1 MPLRLL
7 AFALIALAASGCEDD
22 VDPTLGIDAPFSL
35 YGYLDPTAD
44 RQAIRVAQITS
55 TIGDSADVFE
65 ATVVSTDLSTG
76 ATTAWRD
83 SLVSYPSG
91 VTGHVFVADYTP
103 RPGTTHRIEAT
114 APDGASTTVDVD
126 VPPIIQAEVGNQGS
140 APGEITYPIRFEGA
154 PRVLNGQL
162 RLTAVGFPGEDAS
175 VARRLTIPLD
185 VVPVEVAPDVWEVT
199 IPFLTATR
207 RYLQDEGLLG
217 QGIRLVVADYVGFVT
232 GESWALPTTDVDALV
247 EPGTFSN
254 VEGGF
259 GFVGGGY
266 FATARWTPSASAQS
280 ASGFSPSG
288 DPAEAVAINEIRPG
302 AGGWVEFYNP
312 LYNNV
317 SLNGYSITN
326 DQTRPRLQT
335 FSFEV
340 NVPARGFYVVPLAF
354 TLGPREALALF
365 DRGSNQVSR
374 VVVPQLAGEASN
386 VTYGSFPDGLSFQVP
401 PALGGFN
408 VFRGTLLATPG
419 APNVIGLDFPV
430 INEVYT
436 EGSNGFAEVVG
447 GDASLQPSTPVLFS
461 EADGFFDA
469 VAASGLS
476 FGIAPETAGGLD
488 LVQGGGTVYLAL
500 RHFDPSII
508 EVDAGGNSVRVF
520 TTRVVDVRRYDGQI
534 PGRSE
539 GYLPDGRTGTWT
551 PDLRPTPGA
560 GNAAVRLGL

>member
-1 MPLRLL
+1 ML
-7 AFALIALAASGCEDD
+7 AVAASGCEDD
-22 VDPTLGIDAPFSL
+22 VDPTLGIDSPFSL

-44 RQAIRVAQITS
+44 HQAIRVAAITDRL
-55 TIGDSADVFE
+55 GDSTAVFE
-65 ATVVSTDLSTG
+65 AAVTSTDLSTG
-76 ATTAWRD
+76 ATTVWRD
-83 SLVSYPSG
+83 SLVTFP
-91 VTGHVFVADYTP
+91 TGATAHVYVADYTP

-114 APDGASTTVDVD
+114 APDGSSTSVDVD
-126 VPPIIQAEVGNQGS
+126 VPPIIQASVGNQGS

-162 RLTAVGFPGEDAS
+162 RLTVVGFPGEDAS
-175 VARRLTIPLD
+175 AARRLVIPIQA
-185 VVPVEVAPDVWEVT
+185 VPVEISPDVWQVT
-199 IPFLTATR
+199 IPFLSATR
-207 RYLQDEGLLG
+207 RYMEEEGLLG
-217 QGIRLVVADYVGFVT
+217 LGLRLVVADYVGFVT

-266 FATARWTPSASAQS
+266 FATARWTPSASVQS
-280 ASGFSPSG
+280 ASGFAPSG
-288 DPAEAVAINEIRPG
+288 DPAEAVVINEIKPG
-302 AGGWVEFYNP
+302 ANGWVEFYNP
-312 LYNNV
+312 LFNSV
-317 SLNGYSITN
+317 SLNGYSLTN

-340 NVPARGFYVVPLAF
+340 NVPARGFYVVPLTF
-354 TLGPREALALF
+354 TLGPRESLALF

-374 VVVPQLAGEASN
+374 VVVPQLAADSGNLS
-386 VTYGSFPDGLSFQVP
+386 YGSFPDGKTFQVP
-401 PALGGFN
+401 PALGGFD

-419 APNVIGLDFPV
+419 DPNVIGLDLPV

-436 EGSNGFAEVVG
+436 EGSNGFVEIVG
-447 GDASLQPSTPVLFS
+447 GDASLEPSNPILFS
-461 EADGFFDA
+461 EADGYFDA

-488 LVQGGGTVYLAL
+488 LAQGGGTVYLAV
-500 RHFDPSII
+500 RHYDPSIVLLGPSGVAI
-508 EVDAGGNSVRVF
+508 RVY
-520 TTRVVDVRRYDGQI
+520 TTRVVGVREYGGQI

-539 GYLPDGRTGTWT
+539 GYLPDGRAGTWT

-560 GNAAVRLGL
+560 GNAAARLGL